1 MVKSEVKCSQKRIGL
16 LGGTFD
22 PVHKGHLQIA
32 DKAAQYL
39 NLDTVLFI
47 PAAVPPHKPDLAV
60 TSYSH
65 RVRMIELALEDMAG
79 MEISTIEQSL
89 PTPSYT
95 IDTLKAIKQSGKQ
108 EELFYIV
115 GLDAFLEIDT
125 WKSYATL
132 LKIVN
137 FIVLSRSGYHHTPL
151 ERFLQNH
158 GYLKE
163 KKGWCNGTSGKR
175 IFFLV
180 KEIMDVSS
188 SMIRSLIQSNEDIH
202 PFLPGSVAQYIE
214 ENGLYRS

>member
-1 MVKSEVKCSQKRIGL
+1 M

-22 PVHKGHLQIA
+22 PVHKGHLQLA
-32 DKAAQYL
+32 DEAAQYL

-47 PAAVPPHKPDLAV
+47 PAAVPPHKPDRAV

-65 RVRMIELALEDMAG
+65 RVRMIELALVDMTG
-79 MEISTIEQSL
+79 MEISTIEQDL

-95 IDTLKAIKQSGKQ
+95 IDTLRAIKQAGKQ

-125 WKSYATL
+125 WKSYAAL
-132 LKIVN
+132 LKSVN

-151 ERFLQNH
+151 ERFLQSI

-163 KKGWCNGTSGKR
+163 KKGWRNVMSGKQ

-188 SMIRSLIQSNEDIH
+188 SMVRSLVQSNEDIH
-202 PFLPGSVAQYIE
+202 PFLPGSVAQYIQ

>member
-1 MVKSEVKCSQKRIGL
+1 M

-22 PVHKGHLQIA
+22 PVHKGHLQLA
-32 DKAAQYL
+32 DEAAQYL

-47 PAAVPPHKPDLAV
+47 PAAVPPHKPDRAV

-65 RVRMIELALEDMAG
+65 RVRMIELALVDMTG
-79 MEISTIEQSL
+79 MEISTIEQDL

-95 IDTLKAIKQSGKQ
+95 IDTLRAIKQAGKQ

-125 WKSYATL
+125 WKSYAAL
-132 LKIVN
+132 LKSVN

-151 ERFLQNH
+151 ERFLQNL

-163 KKGWCNGTSGKR
+163 KKGWCNVMSGKQ

-188 SMIRSLIQSNEDIH
+188 SMVRSLVQSNEDIH
-202 PFLPGSVAQYIE
+202 PFLPGSVAQYIQ